1 MTGMITNPAAER
13 PLAATYTPLD
23 AGPSGQHD
31 ADLDPAAP
39 GIAARFA
46 ERFAL
51 IALGL
56 YHLPL
61 FLNNY
66 PSLGGGGFNDDG
78 LAIRWG
84 HVFTPVGIWVAR
96 HVFHMTGPMS
106 SASQG
111 DNGDVGEEF
120 GRLLAA
126 VVIGVIAAV
135 AWTLADR
142 KRPRARWVR
151 ESLQV
156 LLRYSIALGLVSYGI
171 AKLLPMQFPP
181 LSPAALEQRFGDL
194 TPMALLWQ
202 FMEYSRPYAFFGGVM
217 EMVAVFLLCFRR
229 TATLGAIVCLA
240 VMSNV
245 AALNY
250 AYDVPVKLY
259 ATMIVVSA
267 GVLVLCDLPRLLAVF
282 VSDRSTTPA
291 TPSPFH
297 DRVSPRVRWTIK
309 TLLVGSVILS
319 SVVAMGP
326 AIAGRSTAQSGVN
339 GTWVVTSFGR
349 DGQSPDSTSGA
360 PRRWQRIIIRDEWRC
375 DSIRDRRASPLPA
388 HAVIPVRIDCVTR
401 AQKGRRG
408 ELQWTQTGDSL
419 QADGTFDGAPVHASA
434 RALKCV

>member
-1 MTGMITNPAAER
+1 M
-13 PLAATYTPLD
+13 
-23 AGPSGQHD
+23 
-31 ADLDPAAP
+31 
-39 GIAARFA
+39 
-46 ERFAL
+46 
-51 IALGL
+51 
-56 YHLPL
+56 
-61 FLNNY
+61 
-66 PSLGGGGFNDDG
+66 
-78 LAIRWG
+78 
-84 HVFTPVGIWVAR
+84 
-96 HVFHMTGPMS
+96 
-106 SASQG
+106 
-111 DNGDVGEEF
+111 
-120 GRLLAA
+120 LAA
-126 VVIGVIAAV
+126 VVIGVVAAV

-156 LLRYSIALGLVSYGI
+156 LLRYSIALGLVSYGV

-267 GVLVLCDLPRLLAVF
+267 AVLVLCDLPRLLAVF
-282 VSDRSTTPA
+282 VTDRSTTPA

-319 SVVAMGP
+319 SVVAM
-326 AIAGRSTAQSGVN
+326 ATRHRWDETRSVGREWHVGGDVVRARRPVGRLDGRRTAVAADHH
-339 GTWVVTSFGR
+339 R
-349 DGQSPDSTSGA
+349 DK
-360 PRRWQRIIIRDEWRC
+360 WRG
-375 DSIRDRRASPLPA
+375 DSIRDR
-388 HAVIPVRIDCVTR
+388 
-401 AQKGRRG
+401 
-408 ELQWTQTGDSL
+408 
-419 QADGTFDGAPVHASA
+419 
-434 RALKCV
+434 